1 MVARGTGM
9 RAPIDETTPPL
20 SIVIATTRPWPEVR
34 ACLDSLRDQVRTA
47 RAEVIVADASGQG
60 LPGDHDLYPEV
71 TWLKAPGFSVFRLRA
86 LGITSARGEVVA
98 LTEDHCRVR
107 PDWCER
113 TLAAHKKH
121 PMASAIGGAVE
132 NGATTHLIDWAGYFI
147 VNGPF
152 MLPLRSGECARISLQ
167 ANISYKRR
175 ALARPLPPLGMM
187 EMLYNQALHD
197 RGETLVADERIVVEH
212 VQSLGVL
219 GTCAAH
225 FHNGR
230 SIAGFRLQRMPLAER
245 ALRLAGCFVLPGVML
260 WRTLRIVFSKRRYV
274 GRAVLSLPFIV
285 ILLCCHAAGEFV
297 GYLAGPGP
305 SPERL
310 R

>member
-9 RAPIDETTPPL
+9 RAPIDEATPPL

-132 NGATTHLIDWAGYFI
+132 NGATKHLIDWAGYFI

-152 MLPLRSGECARISLQ
+152 MLPLR
-167 ANISYKRR
+167 
-175 ALARPLPPLGMM
+175 
-187 EMLYNQALHD
+187 
-197 RGETLVADERIVVEH
+197 
-212 VQSLGVL
+212 
-219 GTCAAH
+219 
-225 FHNGR
+225 
-230 SIAGFRLQRMPLAER
+230 RMPLAER

-305 SPERL
+305 APSVSADL
-310 R
+310 F